1 MEKTILED
9 SDRTIHQDY
18 TNVNENNKLALE
30 QSMEE
35 LRSYLDLFGPYEAST
50 EHNINNQSISFR
62 E

>member
-35 LRSYLDLFGPYEAST
+35 LESKFNTLSEQSEAL
-50 EHNINNQSISFR
+50 
-62 E
+62 